1 MEVSVMCAAANK
13 GAKHAMT
20 AVRVLHDMR
29 HHGMPNET
37 AWAAMRR
44 MEFKT
49 VDPVWTSEIAWRFFR

>member
-1 MEVSVMCAAANK
+1 MCAAANK

-44 MEFKT
+44 PKQ
-49 VDPVWTSEIAWRFFR
+49 PVVLATTERQSKK